1 MNKKAIIL
9 TTSLLTIAAFFML
22 AQPAQAF
29 WPFGSGNKTEQ
40 SANGFP
46 SIIQKLIDKFNLNPE
61 EVTQVLD
68 ETRKEHQ
75 QQAQA
80 DFEEKLN
87 EAVGNSRIT
96 EDQKNKI
103 LAKHE
108 EMKNSKE
115 NWENLSPEERK
126 EKAKTQQE
134 ELKAWAE
141 QNGIDLKDFFLGQNK
156 GARGGFKSDFGLRN
170 K

>member
-9 TTSLLTIAAFFML
+9 TTSLLTVAAFFML
-22 AQPAQAF
+22 AQPTQAF
-29 WPFGSGNKTEQ
+29 WPFGSGNKTKQ

-68 ETRKEHQ
+68 ETRQEHQ

-80 DFEEKLN
+80 NFEEKLN
-87 EAVGNSRIT
+87 EAVGNGKIT
-96 EDQKNKI
+96 EDQKNII

-108 EMKNSKE
+108 ELKNGRDSLE
-115 NWENLSPEERK
+115 DLSPEERRQ
-126 EKAKTQQE
+126 KAQTQQE

-156 GARGGFKSDFGLRN
+156 GARREFKTGFGLRN

>member
-87 EAVGNSRIT
+87 EAVENGRIT
-96 EDQKNKI
+96 DDQKSII

-115 NWENLSPEERK
+115 NWKDLSPEERM
-126 EKAKTQQE
+126 EKGKTMKE
-134 ELKAWAE
+134 ELEAWAE
-141 QNGIDLKDFFLGQNK
+141 QNGLDLKDLSLGYNK
-156 GARGGFKSDFGLRN
+156 GQRGGFKTGFGF
-170 K
+170 KHK

>member
-46 SIIQKLIDKFNLNPE
+46 GIIQKLIDKFNLNPE
-61 EVTQVLD
+61 EVTEVLD
-68 ETRKEHQ
+68 ETRQEHQ
-75 QQAQA
+75 QQAQTN
-80 DFEEKLN
+80 FEEKLN
-87 EAVGNSRIT
+87 EAVANGKIT
-96 EDQKNKI
+96 EDQKNII

-108 EMKNSKE
+108 EMKQNKE

-126 EKAKTQQE
+126 EKAKTHQE
-134 ELKAWAE
+134 ELKVWAE
-141 QNGIDLKDFFLGQNK
+141 QNGIDLKEFFLGRNK
-156 GARGGFKSDFGLRN
+156 GPKEGFKPGFGLRN